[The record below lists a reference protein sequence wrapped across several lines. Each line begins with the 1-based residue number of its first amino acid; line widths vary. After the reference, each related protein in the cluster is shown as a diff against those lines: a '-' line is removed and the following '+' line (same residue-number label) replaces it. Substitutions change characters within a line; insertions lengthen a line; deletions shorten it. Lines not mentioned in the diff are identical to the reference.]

1 MGTTKLLWTN
11 RLSSHLPTPCRLIQL
26 LDYHHHLPNINFAP
40 SITCK
45 LTRVSLTGP
54 TQSQN
59 SLIITFTIKKLFSPL
74 NPDNPGLA
82 CSDEGWG
89 EYGDGWATSNRG
101 NSILCYFHIFV
112 EKKPTKR
119 EKKTCNLFWVACTSD
134 RQLCT
139 VHNLGT
145 CLRAV
150 ACVCDGW
157 MFGCTGLSLVSIY
170 CKCKLCISFKF
181 YWLDRDTFNLP
192 I

>member
-1 MGTTKLLWTN
+1 M
-11 RLSSHLPTPCRLIQL
+11 
-26 LDYHHHLPNINFAP
+26 
-40 SITCK
+40 
-45 LTRVSLTGP
+45 
-54 TQSQN
+54 
-59 SLIITFTIKKLFSPL
+59 
-74 NPDNPGLA
+74 
-82 CSDEGWG
+82 GWG
-89 EYGDGWATSNRG
+89 EYGTGGPLQIDETQFSAISTS
-101 NSILCYFHIFV
+101 LW
-112 EKKPTKR
+112 EKKTNKKR
-119 EKKTCNLFWVACTSD
+119 EKKNCNLFWVACTSD

-145 CLRAV
+145 CLCAV